1 MIKEEDKIL
10 LMSIWRRSDRGKD
23 GMQVL
28 VDMFKESPQEIRRV
42 INEETI
48 KMQRRIQE
56 NTKVN
61 SKLYS

>member
-1 MIKEEDKIL
+1 MIKEEDKVL

-28 VDMFKESPQEIRRV
+28 IDMFKESPQEIRRV

>member
-1 MIKEEDKIL
+1 MVKEEDKVL

-42 INEETI
+42 ISEETI

-56 NTKVN
+56 NTKAN
-61 SKLYS
+61 IKLYL

>member
-1 MIKEEDKIL
+1 MIKEEDKVL